1 MFDVCNLTTMMTEF
15 RRKIFMPSA
24 GNNQFASLKIFQQ
37 CKVGWRFFEEAKI
50 FKQLYTCSIFPFFNH
65 AAWQRRLTTCK
76 LQATYKLPWVL
87 QRVPFESETLL
98 LLAVGGTEQRERQC
112 FDNLSLPW
120 INNREHND
128 WNDVQSEGTES
139 CEVSHSLVDLVRGQ
153 HTDGGF
159 FNYLPRKWTMLNLPY
174 KMNSQ

>member
-1 MFDVCNLTTMMTEF
+1 MYVILLQWWQNSEEKYLCRLQGITNLRLWKYSNNARLDGVSL
-15 RRKIFMPSA
+15 RRQKYSSSYTLALF
-24 GNNQFASLKIFQQ
+24 SLF
-37 CKVGWRFFEEAKI
+37 
-50 FKQLYTCSIFPFFNH
+50 SIMLPD
-65 AAWQRRLTTCK
+65 K
-76 LQATYKLPWVL
+76 EGLQATFKLPWVL

-98 LLAVGGTEQRERQC
+98 LLAVCGTEQRERQC

-159 FNYLPRKWTMLNLPY
+159 FNYLPRKWTMLNLTY
-174 KMNSQ
+174 KMHTQ